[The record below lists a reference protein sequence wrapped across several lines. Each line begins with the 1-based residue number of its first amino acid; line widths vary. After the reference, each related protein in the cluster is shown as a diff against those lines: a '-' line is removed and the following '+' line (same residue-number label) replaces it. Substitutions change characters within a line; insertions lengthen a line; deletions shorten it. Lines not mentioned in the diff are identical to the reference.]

1 MKKKKNNKYKL
12 DEDLKEAMTLGFW
25 IGMMVMSIIIR
36 ILFLVAEYLGW

>member
-12 DEDLKEAMTLGFW
+12 DEDLKEAMTLGFL
-25 IGMMVMSIIIR
+25 IGVAVMSIIIR